1 MKTVIYIAQKELH
14 AYFASPIAYVVI
26 AAFLAIVGFF
36 FSLIV
41 YITRE
46 ASLAGVFANMGVILL
61 FVAPALTMRLLAEEQ
76 KSGTI
81 ELLLTLPV
89 RDWEVV
95 VGKFLAS
102 LGVYAV
108 MVGLT
113 LYYPLLLVTLGNPD
127 PGPIASAY
135 LGVLLLGGAF
145 LSIGLFTSALSRNQ
159 VVAALLG
166 FGVMLI
172 LWLID
177 IAGSLFGPPVSDFV
191 TYISMSGHYF
201 DFLRGVIDTKDVAF
215 YLSVVAA
222 SLFLSVQALQLRRW
236 R

>member
-1 MKTVIYIAQKELH
+1 MRNMIFIAQKELH
-14 AYFASPIAYVVI
+14 AYFASPMAYVVI
-26 AAFLAIVGFF
+26 AAFLAITGFF

-41 YITRE
+41 YMTRE
-46 ASLAGVFANMGVILL
+46 ASLGAVFANIAVILL
-61 FVAPALTMRLLAEEQ
+61 FVAPALTMRLLAEEER
-76 KSGTI
+76 SGTI

-102 LGVYAV
+102 LAVYAV

-113 LYYPLLLVTLGNPD
+113 LYYPLLLLKLGNPD
-127 PGPIASAY
+127 RGPIVSTY

-145 LSIGLFTSALSRNQ
+145 LSIGLFASALSRNQ
-159 VVAALLG
+159 VVAALVG
-166 FGVMLI
+166 FGAMLI
-172 LWLID
+172 LWLVD
-177 IAGSLFGPPVSDFV
+177 VAGNLFGPPVSDFV

-201 DFLRGVIDTKDVAF
+201 DFLRGVIDTKDVVF
-215 YLSVVAA
+215 YLSIVAA
-222 SLFLSVQALQLRRW
+222 SLFLSVQVLQLGRW